1 MLFKSN
7 SMNVLR
13 KRWFGLFFLVGLSTN
28 VFAQNFNLLS
38 DNRYLVVQLFGHPGG
53 YQTPSG
59 SFADFNGYLDNS
71 NSVNDYYSADQDS
84 VLTPT
89 QLICN
94 TYINLQGTVPSGGPN
109 ANADSYC
116 AISFNVSSPV
126 TADFEL
132 SGFSVS
138 DSGINYDGPEPQAGI
153 ISDDPNLNNHNTE
166 LSGYLFNNQTD
177 DSAELT
183 LQPGYTYTFFEQM
196 TGFGYGN
203 PFGDQTVNVAWQENM
218 SLTIDSNA
226 SPVPEPSSIPLLAV
240 GLTALFQ
247 LRRLRQHSR

>member
-7 SMNVLR
+7 FMNVLR
-13 KRWFGLFFLVGLSTN
+13 KRWLGLIFLVGLSTN
-28 VFAQNFNLLS
+28 VFAQNFNFLS
-38 DNRYLVVQLFGHPGG
+38 DDRYLVVQLFGHSGG
-53 YQTPSG
+53 FQTPSG

-71 NSVNDYYSADQDS
+71 NSVNDFYTADQDS

-94 TYINLQGTVPSGGPN
+94 TYISLQGTVPSDGPN
-109 ANADSYC
+109 ANVGSYC
-116 AISFNVSSPV
+116 AVSFNVSNPV

-132 SGFSVS
+132 SGFNVS

-153 ISDDPNLNNHNTE
+153 LSDDPNFNNHNTE
-166 LSGYLFNNQTD
+166 LSGYLFNNQTS

-183 LQPGYTYTFFEQM
+183 FQPGYTYTFFEQM

-203 PFGDQTVNVAWQENM
+203 PFDNQTVNVAWQENM

-247 LRRLRQHSR
+247 LRRLRQHSK